1 MSETMTSVSTLLSDA
16 GYSIGVMETDEGAVT
31 TFENNTVFGFVFYY
45 PDAETL
51 ILEWRAFSSRV
62 LDRAQFALRSAG
74 EKAWNTYLVLLAD
87 QAAGYGPNT
96 ILGHIEE
103 DLVGTRKIARAGV
116 IAPTVRRNALMPLL
130 AIQNAPSLEKVDMER
145 EIRLRTSEFPAEL
158 VEGFL
163 SEASDNVLL
172 QMLEHGE

>member
-1 MSETMTSVSTLLSDA
+1 MTETISSASTLLSDA
-16 GYSIGVMETDEGAVT
+16 GYSIGVVETDEGAVT

-51 ILEWRAFSSRV
+51 ILEWSAHSSRV
-62 LDRAQFALRSAG
+62 LDRVQFALRTAG
-74 EKAWNTYLVLLAD
+74 GKAWNTYLVLLAD
-87 QAAGYGPNT
+87 QAAGYGPNKS
-96 ILGHIEE
+96 LGDIEE

-116 IAPTVRRNALMPLL
+116 ISPTELRNALMSLL
-130 AIQNAPSLEKVDMER
+130 AIQNIPSLETVDMER

-172 QMLEHGE
+172 QLLERSE